1 MRIGMTYLR
10 ESDFWIL
17 LARLQQNINISQ
29 IITQHNCYHGSFSRW
44 GGTHL
49 RPWPAGQLGPLGC
62 PGVTS
67 RASLG
72 ELPPPPPRWGTG
84 GAAEPA
90 LAGCRKV
97 SHAPR
102 AGIYPLLQKNCY
114 PEMELDFDTLLVHF
128 GLCAYVLKNPII
140 KINNIDYIN
149 K

>member
-1 MRIGMTYLR
+1 MVRFQGGGAPTFGLGQQD
-10 ESDFWIL
+10 SWVL
-17 LARLQQNINISQ
+17 LAAQGSQAGRRLES
-29 IITQHNCYHGSFSRW
+29 YH
-44 GGTHL
+44 
-49 RPWPAGQLGPLGC
+49 
-62 PGVTS
+62 
-67 RASLG
+67 
-72 ELPPPPPRWGTG
+72 PPPRWGTG